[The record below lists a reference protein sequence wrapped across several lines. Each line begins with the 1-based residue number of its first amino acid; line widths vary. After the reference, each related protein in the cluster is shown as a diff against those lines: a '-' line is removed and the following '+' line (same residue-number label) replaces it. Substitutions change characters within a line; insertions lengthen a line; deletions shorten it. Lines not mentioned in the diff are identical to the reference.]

1 MIELGSAENRFGRAD
16 AFTAAAPENPD
27 LFHAYLVGADGSG
40 FHRLTTTP
48 EDANDGMPVWSPDG
62 RSIAMQRWYSRE
74 DGVDVRPITIVDV
87 ASGDVR
93 EVGDVSPNGFL
104 SLGGHQRGA
113 PLSPRRT
120 ARAASN

>member
-1 MIELGSAENRFGRAD
+1 
-16 AFTAAAPENPD
+16 
-27 LFHAYLVGADGSG
+27 
-40 FHRLTTTP
+40 
-48 EDANDGMPVWSPDG
+48 MPVWSPDG

-104 SLGGHQRGA
+104 SFGWSPDGRSIVAPPDGSHRVQLIDVASGTVQDTGLTAESGISWQRVA
-113 PLSPRRT
+113 P
-120 ARAASN
+120 